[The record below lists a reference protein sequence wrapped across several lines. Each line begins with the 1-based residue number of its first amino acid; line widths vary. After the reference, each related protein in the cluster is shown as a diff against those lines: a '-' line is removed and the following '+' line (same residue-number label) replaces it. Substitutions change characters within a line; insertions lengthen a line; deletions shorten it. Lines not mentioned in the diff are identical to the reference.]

1 LSFYKVILIAIVVY
15 ILLNIILYFTQEL
28 FIFQSGKKLSKGFK
42 FNFDFPYEEVYLNP
56 EKEAILH
63 GLLLKSKEP
72 KGVILFYHGNRGNV
86 TRWGNIVK
94 YFLQFNYDILVMDY
108 RGYGKSSGIR
118 NETKLHS
125 DALFAFKYLTKTYNK
140 QNIIIYGRSIGTGVA
155 TKLASEVNPKC
166 LILET
171 PYKNF
176 ADLLNKRLFM
186 FPIRW
191 LINYDFRSDLFL
203 KNVQSPVH
211 IFHGTNDNI
220 VPLESALR
228 LVESTNRKD
237 INVNIIDGGKHNN
250 LDTFNSYY
258 QEIELILND

>member
-1 LSFYKVILIAIVVY
+1 MSFYKFVLIAIIVY
-15 ILLNIILYFTQEL
+15 VLLNVILYFTQEL
-28 FIFQSGKKLSKGFK
+28 FIFQSGKGLSREYK
-42 FNFDFPYEEVYLNP
+42 FDFNFPYEEVYLSP
-56 EKEAILH
+56 EKDALLH

-108 RGYGKSSGIR
+108 RGYGKSIGIR
-118 NETKLHS
+118 NEVKLHS
-125 DALFAFKYLTKTYNK
+125 DALYAYQYLSKRYNEER
-140 QNIIIYGRSIGTGVA
+140 IIIYGRSIGTGVA

-191 LINYDFRSDLFL
+191 LINYDFKSDLFL

-220 VPLESALR
+220 VPLQSALR

-237 INVNIIDGGKHNN
+237 INVNIIEGGQHNN
-250 LDTFNSYY
+250 LDTFTTYQ
-258 QEIELILND
+258 QEIELILN